1 MREKE
6 KCFVYIGT
14 KIPAIL
20 KKDLTIEKMVKAF
33 CEHNNNYTSEEVKD
47 ELQKIKI
54 GETSNL
60 TRRKND
66 LRRDGDCTIVN
77 YIEWEGTKAQR
88 FFVESYVRMKIENS
102 YSKNV
107 THFGNDHFKC
117 SNSKIIKA
125 IANHF
130 EQWALEGLELSK
142 AI

>member
-6 KCFVYIGT
+6 KCYVYFGT
-14 KIPAIL
+14 KTSAVL
-20 KKDLTIEKMVKAF
+20 RKDLTIDTMAKEF
-33 CEHNNNYTSEEVKD
+33 CENHDYTYEEVKD

-60 TRRKND
+60 TGRKNK

-142 AI
+142 TI